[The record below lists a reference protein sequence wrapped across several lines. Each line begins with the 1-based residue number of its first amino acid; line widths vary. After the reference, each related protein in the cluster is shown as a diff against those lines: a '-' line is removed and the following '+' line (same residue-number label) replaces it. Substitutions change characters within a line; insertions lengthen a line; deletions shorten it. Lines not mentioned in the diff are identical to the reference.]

1 MPDFIVRSRKTG
13 AITDSTVTAESRE
26 EATVQVVKSVAEGES
41 IEVMDVKEIPADTAG
56 AGGATGPTGTS
67 GTE

>member
-41 IEVMDVKEIPADTAG
+41 IEVMDVKELPAAEAG
-56 AGGATGPTGTS
+56 PTGATGTS

>member
-1 MPDFIVRSRKTG
+1 MPDFIVRSRKTS

-41 IEVMDVKEIPADTAG
+41 IEVMDVKELPADTAG
-56 AGGATGPTGTS
+56 VTGPTGTS

>member
-13 AITDSTVTAESRE
+13 ATTDSTVTAESRE
-26 EATVQVVKSVAEGES
+26 EAIVQAVKSAAEGES
-41 IEVMDVKEIPADTAG
+41 IEVMDVKELPAAEAG
-56 AGGATGPTGTS
+56 PTGATGTS